1 MAGASLFE
9 VDTDDLR
16 SAGSAL
22 LAVSDGVGTSSRA
35 GLLLGL
41 AAYGDLAARA
51 AARPFADRLTYL
63 VEGLS
68 REIEDAGHVMRGAA
82 SGYEEVDAQVAMSL
96 DSKHDDW

>member
-16 SAGSAL
+16 VAGNAL
-22 LAVSDGVGTSSRA
+22 LAVSDDVGASSRA

-41 AAYGDLAARA
+41 AAYGDVKARA
-51 AARPFADRLTYL
+51 AARPFADRLSYL

-68 REIEDAGHVMRGAA
+68 REIEDAGHVLRGAA
-82 SGYEEVDAQVAMSL
+82 SGYEEVDANVAMSL
-96 DSKHDDW
+96 NGKHDDW

>member
-16 SAGSAL
+16 AAGSAL
-22 LAVSDGVGTSSRA
+22 LVVSDDVGASSRA

-41 AAYGDLAARA
+41 AAYGDVTARA

-68 REIEDAGHVMRGAA
+68 REIEDAGHLMRGAA
-82 SGYEEVDAQVAMSL
+82 AGYEEVDAQVAMSL
-96 DSKHDDW
+96 DGKHDAW

>member
-16 SAGSAL
+16 AAGGAL
-22 LAVSDGVGTSSRA
+22 LAVSDDVGASSRA
-35 GLLLGL
+35 GLLLGH
-41 AAYGDLAARA
+41 ATYGDVTARA
-51 AARPFADRLTYL
+51 VARPFADRLTYL

-68 REIEDAGHVMRGAA
+68 REIESAGHVLRGAA

-96 DSKHDDW
+96 DSKQDDW